1 MTITRWE
8 CWLVETPTHSNLTT
22 SYGPQENLQ
31 RRVVIRLTDSEGR
44 VGLGESSP
52 LSFFTG
58 ETAASVKLQLEQIFL
73 PALIGRDPFE
83 HDAIMAELDRLL
95 PENRSAKSP
104 VDMALYDLRG
114 QILGRPVYEQ
124 LGGLRAPAG
133 ITVTRPIG
141 ILSLSDTVREAEK
154 WVEQGYRTLKMKIGL
169 DPLGDIGRV
178 LAVRKAFPAEV
189 RIRVDANQGY
199 DLASATRVLRALEG
213 AVEYCEQPLPARSL
227 QALRTLRAQSGIPIT
242 LDESV
247 HTMPDLVAAIQA
259 EAVDCIVIKLIKCGG
274 VRAAER
280 LMGTAAAFGI
290 AAVVVSTFET
300 HVGASAGV
308 HLAMSAP
315 LAPYA
320 HELSIFC
327 VEPEGPHTRGSV
339 PTAPGRLL
347 PPRAPGLGAQFTP
360 PDRKGVKPCP

>member
-1 MTITRWE
+1 MTITKWE
-8 CWLVETPTHSNLTT
+8 AWQIETPTHANLTT

-31 RRVVIRLTDSEGR
+31 RRVIIRLTDSGGR

-52 LSFFTG
+52 LPFFTG
-58 ETAASVKLQLEQIFL
+58 ETAASVKLQLEQHFL

-124 LGGLRAPAG
+124 LGGLRAPEG
-133 ITVTRPIG
+133 RPVTRPIG
-141 ILSLSDTVREAEK
+141 ILSLADTVREAER
-154 WVEQGYRTLKMKIGL
+154 WVEQGYRILKLKIGR
-169 DPLGDIGRV
+169 DPATDIERV
-178 LAVRKAFPAEV
+178 MAVRTAFPVEV

-199 DLASATRVLRALEG
+199 DLAGAVRVLRALEG

-227 QALRTLRAQSGIPIT
+227 QGLRTLRAQSGVPIA

-247 HTMPDLVAAIQA
+247 HTMADLIAAIQA

-300 HVGASAGV
+300 HVGASAGL

-315 LAPYA
+315 LSPFA

-327 VEPEGPHTRGSV
+327 VEPQGPHTRAAV
-339 PTAPGRLL
+339 PTGPGRVL
-347 PPRAPGLGAQFTP
+347 PPTAPGLGAQFTP
-360 PDRKGVKPCP
+360 PA